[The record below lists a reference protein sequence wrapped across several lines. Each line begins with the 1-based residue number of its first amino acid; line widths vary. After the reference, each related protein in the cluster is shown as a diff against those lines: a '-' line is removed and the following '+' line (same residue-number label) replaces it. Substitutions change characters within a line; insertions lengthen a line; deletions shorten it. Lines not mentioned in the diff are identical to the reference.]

1 METLLLAQNMPFREF
16 SLDGAV
22 LYFDPRTGTSVRA
35 QSPQTAGRVRTAP
48 RVVMFGITN
57 ACNLRC
63 EFCSRDPRRASLWTE
78 ESARA
83 VLAELAA
90 AGTLEVAFGGG
101 EPFAFRGFAAL
112 LGELRR
118 TTRLALHV
126 TTNGTLLSPSLL
138 AELAGVIGQVRLSIY
153 DDIDWR
159 KAAAMLAGAGQ
170 LFGAN
175 VLVSDAQLPK
185 LPALLAE
192 LAQLSCHDVSLLNYV
207 GPDTRL
213 HLSAA
218 GEQRLARIIA
228 ESPLPARLSV
238 CFGHRLS
245 VPRLFDGADNSGDCG
260 AGYDFV
266 SITPDQRM
274 QSCSFQDASLP
285 AETAAQIL
293 TAWRA
298 QAALLRR
305 PSSRLGCARKELRAG
320 RRPAATDSQLAVW
333 QAFSGNNSGECFLVA
348 RFESTEAADAYIAEL
363 VPGYSPGDTYGAPWK
378 ELFQRERVDAPGLA
392 YGEMPDS
399 MVAIRRTVVA
409 RGYAADDAFPELR
422 TLAWKRG
429 ADVLPG
435 GIHVHE
441 GTTAL
446 FAARCRDQTDAAALV
461 AQPPHSKARTY
472 AHGDY
477 ALGVLLLKD
486 ARDDP
491 GVHSR
496 GYGPA
501 HDTSATAINNVTRLV
516 AEWAG
521 ERPLSFELYFDAI
534 EEAELVQ
541 AKQRLGE
548 PPQSESRGVAWF
560 FGSESQAKAQR
571 LARTLSEDATVI
583 QAAST
588 ILMEG
593 LKRPKRLA
601 VLSLRSGAVFEH
613 QHGRE
618 AVVTAHL
625 VPMESEAGRAR
636 RAPPKQVDMDAVARD
651 LPPLLYTALSPKT
664 FSLKGV
670 DPTWGGRAMV
680 GLVTEAPAL
689 ALPVLDAYAKQQGYR
704 LFVAVE
710 EHRPLRLALQRLL
723 ATCTRG

>member
-1 METLLLAQNMPFREF
+1 MLSPNVPFREF

-63 EFCSRDPRRASLWTE
+63 EFCSRDLRRASLWTV
-78 ESARA
+78 ESAFA

-101 EPFAFRGFAAL
+101 EPFAFRGFATL

-118 TTRLALHV
+118 ETPLALHV
-126 TTNGTLLSPSLL
+126 TTNGTLLSQSLL
-138 AELAGVIGQVRLSIY
+138 AELAGVLGQVRLSIY
-153 DDIDWR
+153 DDIEWR
-159 KAAAMLAGAGQ
+159 RAAAMLAGAGQ

-175 VLVSDAQLPK
+175 VLVSDARLPG

-192 LAQLSCHDVSLLNYV
+192 LAQFSCHDVSLLNYV
-207 GPDTRL
+207 GPDTWL
-213 HLSAA
+213 HLSPA
-218 GEQRLARIIA
+218 GEHRLERIIA

-260 AGYDFV
+260 AGYDFA
-266 SITPDQRM
+266 SITPDKRM

-293 TAWRA
+293 MGWRA

-305 PSSRLGCARKELRAG
+305 PSPRLGCARKEPRGG

-333 QAFSGNNSGECFLVA
+333 QAFSGNNSGECYLVA
-348 RFESTEAADAYIAEL
+348 RFESTEEAGAYIAEL
-363 VPGYSPGDTYGAPWK
+363 LPGYSPGDEYSAPWK
-378 ELFQRERVDAPGLA
+378 ELFRRERVNAPGLA

-399 MVAIRRTVVA
+399 LVAIRRSVVA

-422 TLAWKRG
+422 ALAWKRG

-435 GIHVHE
+435 GVHVHE

-446 FAARCRDQTDAAALV
+446 FVARCRDQTDAAALV
-461 AQPPHSKARTY
+461 AQGPHPKARTY
-472 AHGDY
+472 GHGDY
-477 ALGVLLLKD
+477 ALGVLLLED
-486 ARDDP
+486 ACDDP
-491 GVHSR
+491 GVHGR

-501 HDTSATAINNVTRLV
+501 QDTSPTALANVKQLV

-541 AKQRLGE
+541 AKQMLGE
-548 PPQSESRGVAWF
+548 QPQSESRGVAWF
-560 FGSESQAKAQR
+560 YGSEAEAKAER
-571 LARTLSEDATVI
+571 LAHTLSEGAT
-583 QAAST
+583 ATRAGST
-588 ILMEG
+588 ILVEG

-601 VLSLRSGAVFEH
+601 VLSLRSGASFEH

-625 VPMESEAGRAR
+625 APPEAGAGRAR
-636 RAPPKQVDMDAVARD
+636 RSPPKQVDMDAVARD
-651 LPPLLYTALSPKT
+651 LPSLLRTALSPKT
-664 FSLKGV
+664 FVLKRV
-670 DPTWGGRAMV
+670 EPTWGGRAMV
-680 GLVTEAPAL
+680 GVITEAPVL
-689 ALPVLDAYAKQQGYR
+689 ALPVLDAYARQHGYG

-710 EHRPLRLALQRLL
+710 EHRPLHLALQRLL
-723 ATCTRG
+723 ATCTKR